1 MSCFTNQKRITVEIG
16 VILSDLEINVPLTV
30 LIVEKYELFKCVAPI
45 AANETKETMSEEEP
59 PLQLGVVQYIVMC
72 TPVVAKTVGRS
83 TSKRLDKS
91 VREKLPFKPILC
103 PAFHVAYPFFKL
115 HVLALLSMK

>member
-1 MSCFTNQKRITVEIG
+1 
-16 VILSDLEINVPLTV
+16 
-30 LIVEKYELFKCVAPI
+30 
-45 AANETKETMSEEEP
+45 MSEEEP
-59 PLQLGVVQYIVMC
+59 SLQLGVVQYIVMN

-91 VREKLPFKPILC
+91 VREKLPFKPILS